1 MFYYLYILNGKL
13 KNVLSVD
20 LSVLDNLHIICCQQ
34 YSNDCC
40 IINSKEAD
48 LFLTLEVPIMP
59 YGTNCYNKRN
69 IWPICFK
76 FGRQKD
82 PLLNQTQV
90 FETFV
95 LYNFTVK
102 WKSDKQLHTG
112 SCKLSY
118 CLGVY
123 PAYSRNGVFLKV
135 FIFYFA
141 DSSIQYVTSRI
152 CLLCITCGLSIYCYH
167 FRKI

>member
-1 MFYYLYILNGKL
+1 MKPDFVSLNLPMFYYLYILNGKL

-69 IWPICFK
+69 I
-76 FGRQKD
+76 
-82 PLLNQTQV
+82 
-90 FETFV
+90 
-95 LYNFTVK
+95 
-102 WKSDKQLHTG
+102 
-112 SCKLSY
+112 
-118 CLGVY
+118 
-123 PAYSRNGVFLKV
+123 
-135 FIFYFA
+135 
-141 DSSIQYVTSRI
+141 
-152 CLLCITCGLSIYCYH
+152 
-167 FRKI
+167 

>member
-1 MFYYLYILNGKL
+1 M
-13 KNVLSVD
+13 D

-95 LYNFTVK
+95 LYNFMVK
-102 WKSDKQLHTG
+102 WKSNKQLHTR
-112 SCKLSY
+112 SFKLSY

-123 PAYSRNGVFLKV
+123 PVYSRNQVFLKV
-135 FIFYFA
+135 FIFFTL
-141 DSSIQYVTSRI
+141 QTLQFNLWHLV
-152 CLLCITCGLSIYCYH
+152 CLLWW
-167 FRKI
+167 FRTYAK